1 MRFTQLIETFVIT
14 NDAFEDYLNRSTEQ
28 LKSELDM
35 GKNHR
40 DAIHDLAR
48 AFADQHNKSF
58 DAYERMSDSL
68 LARFHILELGND
80 SDAIDQEP
88 TDIEPAMD
96 MEPEMDMPEPEM
108 DMPEPEMEESTKDID
123 EGPCDVAKP
132 EEIEKMTGT
141 EYDKYAQWKKDCE
154 AEERTTPLSTKRLE
168 SVTEKGPGFNK
179 SAKKSKGYTPGDH
192 HPPAKSTLS
201 KAVSAVKNN
210 KHVKAYTNFP
220 SNVKKAFS
228 QNPMQHSTLLNQSE
242 FDDYEG
248 DMSQEEYDQTV
259 DNSQM
264 EYTVWVGGTEANDNW
279 LTYDEALTLYNK
291 FKAQGHDD
299 VQLDARIKQDIPQD
313 TPMGIRPIP
322 KEFKEDDDYMIKRK
336 DGEYDKDE
344 IRQMQY
350 QQNVADPLN
359 REIDSSQKAV
369 TIEVDYDLELDTPKS
384 QNSLLK
390 KHYKEMRK
398 FNVFISMP
406 EWQEGPK
413 DSGFGQWTAK
423 VRGSKEN
430 LLGWLKAWEFD
441 YDKED
446 LADMGLGESAKPD
459 FLDLDKDGNKK
470 EPMKKAGKTKKE
482 VCATEESIKEDE
494 EAIAARDDFVKMMS
508 SKPKSGNKAIDTI
521 KQIVADK
528 QNMQVKFDDGKMKVD
543 LYTASAIS
551 QVYDAVKP
559 ETQAKIDDMIRTKD
573 GLLKMSNF
581 AFKSMSEGKM
591 NEIAPVVAV
600 AGTVARAVGGAIARN
615 PKKSAQVGAALLSK
629 DSKKE
634 KARKTLG
641 ILGKDEVG
649 VNEVYAGTDGVTDK
663 NGKVHDPKSPKA
675 KMIINMKKKP
685 AQAGNPA
692 QAGKPAPAGKPAKSG
707 DEKWKFDPKT
717 GEMQKAKGT
726 STLKKVA
733 GFVQGAMAAATAGAN
748 YGGQGSLKASKYAES
763 KAEDIM
769 KTAMEKVDAGGVGP
783 GPIEPKAPKIPVGKK
798 FKATGAIKIV
808 KSSPIG
814 GTPGE
819 HHPPTKTPGFKASV
833 KF

>member
-581 AFKSMSEGKM
+581 AFKSMSEGYAPGM
-591 NEIAPVVAV
+591 HPNSIATRAKPGLPKTPVKTPGVGSGNA
-600 AGTVARAVGGAIARN
+600 AG
-615 PKKSAQVGAALLSK
+615 SK
-629 DSKKE
+629 
-634 KARKTLG
+634 ATQ
-641 ILGKDEVG
+641 I
-649 VNEVYAGTDGVTDK
+649 
-663 NGKVHDPKSPKA
+663 
-675 KMIINMKKKP
+675 KP
-685 AQAGNPA
+685 GWAD
-692 QAGKPAPAGKPAKSG
+692 KPAPVKPAPVNTPIKTPVKTPVKKPGVGRGHGAGSKATQIQKGGGSAAGKAG
-707 DEKWKFDPKT
+707 
-717 GEMQKAKGT
+717 
-726 STLKKVA
+726 LKKGALGKVA
-733 GFVQGAMAAATAGAN
+733 KLGIATAVGKAAI
-748 YGGQGSLKASKYAES
+748 GGIKKLGKGFSKGMDASGFSSPLSASKYSEG

-769 KTAMEKVDAGGVGP
+769 KKAMEKADSGGASGGP
-783 GPIEPKAPKIPVGKK
+783 RLGTKAPKISLKHAQNMPKSNIVVTRTRDSHHTPAKTYPPK
-798 FKATGAIKIV
+798 PREQHHDKSYNLKARV
-808 KSSPIG
+808 D
-814 GTPGE
+814 
-819 HHPPTKTPGFKASV
+819 F
-833 KF
+833 

>member
-1 MRFTQLIETFVIT
+1 
-14 NDAFEDYLNRSTEQ
+14 
-28 LKSELDM
+28 
-35 GKNHR
+35 
-40 DAIHDLAR
+40 
-48 AFADQHNKSF
+48 
-58 DAYERMSDSL
+58 
-68 LARFHILELGND
+68 
-80 SDAIDQEP
+80 
-88 TDIEPAMD
+88 
-96 MEPEMDMPEPEM
+96 
-108 DMPEPEMEESTKDID
+108 
-123 EGPCDVAKP
+123 
-132 EEIEKMTGT
+132 
-141 EYDKYAQWKKDCE
+141 
-154 AEERTTPLSTKRLE
+154 
-168 SVTEKGPGFNK
+168 
-179 SAKKSKGYTPGDH
+179 
-192 HPPAKSTLS
+192 
-201 KAVSAVKNN
+201 
-210 KHVKAYTNFP
+210 
-220 SNVKKAFS
+220 
-228 QNPMQHSTLLNQSE
+228 
-242 FDDYEG
+242 
-248 DMSQEEYDQTV
+248 
-259 DNSQM
+259 
-264 EYTVWVGGTEANDNW
+264 
-279 LTYDEALTLYNK
+279 
-291 FKAQGHDD
+291 
-299 VQLDARIKQDIPQD
+299 
-313 TPMGIRPIP
+313 
-322 KEFKEDDDYMIKRK
+322 
-336 DGEYDKDE
+336 
-344 IRQMQY
+344 
-350 QQNVADPLN
+350 
-359 REIDSSQKAV
+359 
-369 TIEVDYDLELDTPKS
+369 
-384 QNSLLK
+384 
-390 KHYKEMRK
+390 
-398 FNVFISMP
+398 
-406 EWQEGPK
+406 
-413 DSGFGQWTAK
+413 
-423 VRGSKEN
+423 
-430 LLGWLKAWEFD
+430 
-441 YDKED
+441 
-446 LADMGLGESAKPD
+446 
-459 FLDLDKDGNKK
+459 
-470 EPMKKAGKTKKE
+470 
-482 VCATEESIKEDE
+482 
-494 EAIAARDDFVKMMS
+494 
-508 SKPKSGNKAIDTI
+508 
-521 KQIVADK
+521 
-528 QNMQVKFDDGKMKVD
+528 MQVKFDDGKMKVD